1 MLLWL
6 VKFFFAGIS
15 RISLLLERPFNAA
28 VAGSIL
34 IVIAFRVDGLWFL
47 GCIAMVP
54 LLFLF
59 CQRVPSLKDMFLAG
73 FWFGLDYY
81 VFWAF
86 PILSFNPSVL
96 WSELQGVT
104 AQIISSGKFSSLFL
118 LGGIIW
124 AGGIGLI
131 FLVVAY
137 AMRSAGRFFLLSMPL
152 LWVAWEVIFS
162 WYITF
167 GLVGWSLGKIL
178 VSSSWLRQSAR
189 IGGVEMLSL
198 LLVMTNVL
206 ILLIIEHT
214 VRYKKV
220 PYGLLGLLALWLIP
234 PLWYGYVTFHWW
246 TQSTSIPARVGIFQ
260 PGIVRFPEKLP
271 MTETSKFASYYPE
284 ISRARLDLLVFP
296 GIISEKPLSAESMSR
311 EVLREILGTL
321 LDIPG
326 LVIVFNAEKMEE
338 NGIIYNTLFAVGQG
352 EVIGTYRKQILMPVS
367 DYTPKGL
374 FNVLTPSPSYG
385 DVTSFRGENGL
396 FIPQFSVGA
405 LICADVY
412 VSHVALHNEDLGS
425 KMLVVSINDSAF
437 ESEAIFRETLRMT
450 RLRAVESRQ
459 WIARAAKTGISAI
472 IDPSG
477 NVISQLEKDQTGFLY
492 SP

>member
-1 MLLWL
+1 MLPRLT
-6 VKFFFAGIS
+6 KFFFAKIS
-15 RISLLLERPFNAA
+15 KLSLLLERPFNVAT
-28 VAGSIL
+28 AGSIL

-59 CQRVPSLKDMFLAG
+59 RQRVPSLKDMFFTG

-86 PILSFNPSVL
+86 PILSFNPSLL
-96 WSELQGVT
+96 WSDLQGIT

-131 FLVVAY
+131 FFIVAY
-137 AMRSAGRFFLLSMPL
+137 AMRSSGKFFLLVMPL

-189 IGGVEMLSL
+189 IGGLEALSL

-206 ILLIIEHT
+206 ILLAIEHT
-214 VRYKKV
+214 ARHKKV

-234 PLWYGYVTFHWW
+234 PLWYGYVTVHWW
-246 TQSTSIPARVGIFQ
+246 TQNASPPARVGIFQ
-260 PGIVRFPEKLP
+260 PGVVRFPEKLP
-271 MTETSKFASYYPE
+271 MTATSKFAPYYRE
-284 ISRARLDLLVFP
+284 ISHARLNVLVFP
-296 GIISEKPLSAESMSR
+296 GIISEKPLPRESISVK
-311 EVLREILGTL
+311 VLREIFGTL

-326 LVIVFNAEKMEE
+326 LVIVFNAEKMEK
-338 NGIIYNTLFAVGQG
+338 NGIIYNTLFAVRQG
-352 EVIGTYRKQILMPVS
+352 EIIGTYRKQVLMPIS
-367 DYTPKGL
+367 DYTPKGS
-374 FNVLTPSPSYG
+374 FNILTPSPSYG
-385 DVTSFRGENGL
+385 DVTAFTGENGL
-396 FIPQFSVGA
+396 FLSQFAVGA
-405 LICADVY
+405 LICDEVY
-412 VSHVALHNEDLGS
+412 VSHIARHNEYLGS
-425 KMLVVSINDSAF
+425 KMLVMSSNDSAF
-437 ESEAIFRETLRMT
+437 ESGAIFRETLRMT

-472 IDPSG
+472 IDPAG
-477 NVISQLEKDQTGFLY
+477 NVVSQLEKDQTGFLY
-492 SP
+492 FP